1 MLTRHDIKP
10 PTFERRPLNP
20 IESIIDSYARRLREG
35 FISKHIKILV
45 KKATNSA
52 KGSQAPAYIVHANS
66 N

>member
-10 PTFERRPLNP
+10 PTFERRPYSP
-20 IESIIDSYARRLREG
+20 IESMIDSYARRLREG
-35 FISKHIKILV
+35 IISKHIKILV
-45 KKATNSA
+45 KKATSSA